1 MHTHNMTS
9 ANDSKNKSS
18 TGGTTQKDD
27 TSHGIGIPP
36 IVIFSVCLAASAGF
50 TMYTKRASTMLR
62 TMEQVTERQKL
73 RNPPR
78 IGPPTK
84 EEWEKMRPRWT
95 DDDI

>member
-1 MHTHNMTS
+1 MASQGT
-9 ANDSKNKSS
+9 AGSKN
-18 TGGTTQKDD
+18 TDD
-27 TSHGIGIPP
+27 NSNKIGIPP

-50 TMYTKRASTMLR
+50 TMYTKRASSMLR
-62 TMEQVTERQKL
+62 TMEKVTERQKL